1 MDWWLQR
8 VVPVVGASRL
18 NPEVPQVIVILL
30 RRHTTLFGVLLL
42 FYQFV
47 AVQLSID
54 GDKYVFSSARQNPV
68 CL

>member
-8 VVPVVGASRL
+8 VVPVVCASRL
-18 NPEVPQVIVILL
+18 KREVPQVIVILL

-54 GDKYVFSSARQNPV
+54 GDK
-68 CL
+68 